1 MELVAV
7 GGLAMLVLALTTA
20 GFVTGI
26 LSGLLGIG
34 GGGILVPVLYEAF
47 AMLGVPLEHRMH
59 LAVGTSLAIIIP
71 TSLRAFSDQRA
82 NGAVD
87 MDIVRTMG
95 PAVVIG
101 VMAGIFIAAN
111 ATASV
116 LKIVFIV
123 SAVVMSIRLVIGAER
138 MRFGSA
144 MPGVM
149 WQRAWGI
156 VVGLVSTLIGIGGGV
171 YVSGFMALY
180 GRPIHQA
187 LATASG
193 FGPMIA
199 LPGAIGYVWA
209 GSAHQDLPFGSI
221 GYVNLLAALLII
233 PTSVYAAPIG
243 VRMAHRLSKRA
254 LELAF
259 AAFLTSMAAR
269 FLVTLVA

>member
-1 MELVAV
+1 MDQVTV
-7 GGLAMLVLALTTA
+7 GGLLMLVLALTAA

-47 AMLGVPLEHRMH
+47 APLGVPLEHRMH

-71 TSLRAFSDQRA
+71 TSFRAFSDQRA
-82 NGAVD
+82 KGAVD
-87 MDIVRTMG
+87 MDVVWAMG
-95 PAVVIG
+95 PAVVVG
-101 VMAGIFIAAN
+101 VVAGIFIAAN
-111 ATASV
+111 STASV
-116 LKIVFIV
+116 LKVVFIV

-144 MPGVM
+144 LPGVM

-193 FGPMIA
+193 FGPIIA
-199 LPGAIGYVWA
+199 LPGAFGYAWA
-209 GSAHQDLPFGSI
+209 GLAHSNLPFGSI

-243 VRMAHRLSKRA
+243 VRLAHRLSKRA

-269 FLVTLVA
+269 FLFTLLV